1 VSLNLVHL
9 ATLREFVRRGTLGAA
24 AEALG
29 YTPGAASQHIALLEK
44 ELGVEILV
52 KSGRRLV
59 LTDAG
64 RLLAAQAGPLLDAE
78 EQVRRSVTELD
89 DEPSGEVLLGIWGSS
104 AAAFLSPLLAHA
116 ATRYPQLRITSREV
130 DVDVAARAVRLGEV
144 DLAFGLDYPDD
155 PLRRERD
162 TTVSAVLRERFWVAS
177 APGRTR
183 RTPVSLADLADVDWI
198 LPDPATVMGRAL
210 RIAFRRA
217 GVEPRVVHEV
227 NDSAASLQLASQGLG
242 LTLATDLMQR
252 LASTPELSR
261 RPVAE
266 EVYRDVVIV
275 APEGALAG
283 RATRAV
289 ADLAGEVVASLQ
301 KPRRSTKR

>member
-1 VSLNLVHL
+1 MHL

-64 RLLAAQAGPLLDAE
+64 RLLAEQAGPLLDAE
-78 EQVRRSVTELD
+78 EQARRSVTELD
-89 DEPSGEVLLGIWGSS
+89 DEPGGEVLLGIWGSS

-130 DVDVAARAVRLGEV
+130 HVDVAARAVRLGEV

-183 RTPVSLADLADVDWI
+183 RTPVSLAGLADADWI

-261 RPVAE
+261 RPVLE
-266 EVYRDVVIV
+266 DVYRDVVIV

-289 ADLAGEVVASLQ
+289 AEMAGQVVASLQ
-301 KPRRSTKR
+301 KPRRSTKH

>member
-1 VSLNLVHL
+1 MSLNLVHL

-64 RLLAAQAGPLLDAE
+64 RLLAEQAGPLLDAE
-78 EQVRRSVTELD
+78 EAVRRSVTELD
-89 DEPSGEVLLGIWGSS
+89 DEPSGEVVLGIWGSS
-104 AAAFLSPLLAHA
+104 AAAFLSPILAA
-116 ATRYPQLRITSREV
+116 AAERHPQLRITSREV
-130 DVDVAARAVRLGEV
+130 GVDVAARAVRLGEV

-162 TTVSAVLRERFWVAS
+162 TTVRKVLRERFWVAS
-177 APGRTR
+177 APGRR
-183 RTPVSLADLADVDWI
+183 SRTPVALADLADEAWI
-198 LPDPATVMGRAL
+198 LPDPATVMGRAV

-217 GVEPRVVHEV
+217 GVEPLVVHEV
-227 NDSAASLQLASQGLG
+227 NDSVASLQLAAQGLG

-252 LASTPELSR
+252 LASMPDVSR
-261 RPVAE
+261 RQVRE
-266 EVYRDVVIV
+266 DILRDLVVV
-275 APEGALAG
+275 APVPALAG

-289 ADLAGEVVASLQ
+289 ADLAAEVVTGLQ
-301 KPRRSTKR
+301 RPKR

>member
-1 VSLNLVHL
+1 MSLNLVHL

-64 RLLAAQAGPLLDAE
+64 RLLAEQAGPLLDAE

-162 TTVSAVLRERFWVAS
+162 TTVSKVLRERFWVAS
-177 APGRTR
+177 APGRTKR
-183 RTPVSLADLADVDWI
+183 APVSLADLAEQDWI

-227 NDSAASLQLASQGLG
+227 NDSAASLQLAAQGLG

-252 LASTPELSR
+252 LASVSELSR
-261 RPVAE
+261 RPVQE

-275 APEGALAG
+275 APEGAIAG

-301 KPRRSTKR
+301 KSPRRTKQ